1 MESLASYNNSDGVVA
16 ISNISLQLLDVLA
29 YNEEEYHFGLLKDF
43 KGVSM
48 ERISP
53 ALTTQNPMNWTSAAQ
68 TVGYATPGYRNSQFG
83 EFGSSVSEFS
93 LNPDIFSP
101 NNDGFD
107 DQMGISYTLDKEGYM
122 GSISIYDVAGRS
134 IRNLL
139 PYTYLAKQ
147 GSFIWDGL
155 ADDGSKARTG
165 IYVVVFDLFH
175 PEGRQERLKKACSVA
190 AGF

>member
-1 MESLASYNNSDGVVA
+1 
-16 ISNISLQLLDVLA
+16 
-29 YNEEEYHFGLLKDF
+29 
-43 KGVSM
+43 M

-53 ALTTQNPMNWTSAAQ
+53 ALPTQQSMNWTSAAQ
-68 TVGYATPGYRNSQFG
+68 TVGYATPGYRNSQYG
-83 EFGSSVSEFS
+83 AYGSAVSDFE
-93 LNPDIFSP
+93 LMPDIFSP

-122 GSISIYDVAGRS
+122 GSITVYDAAGRS
-134 IRNLL
+134 IRSLL

-147 GSFIWDGL
+147 GSFIWNGL

-165 IYVVVFDLFH
+165 IYIVVFDLFH

-190 AGF
+190 AGG